1 MIIAIY
7 TRQLPKIAVNG
18 YQYDTIRYFIQL
30 AEKQPAHQFI
40 IIGEKKHARADGTVK
55 NIQWV
60 ILPEIKSLLRWKLF
74 QKFQLPAIL
83 KKNNI
88 DLLINTNSLCCETAI
103 PQILYNPDLFDLIEA
118 GMMPQ
123 NHKQF
128 LQKQLPVSFIKAKG
142 IFTNTQVSK
151 NKIAADYKIATDK
164 ITVVPDGA
172 AERIPEPDYNA
183 KVQVR
188 ELYAQGKEYFLY
200 VGYTGEQS
208 NLIHL
213 LKAFSIF
220 KKRQKSNMQ
229 LLIVAED
236 AATENHFTDNLKTYK
251 FKSDVNVISDAKPDA
266 VSNIR
271 AAAYAF
277 IAPALHDTHLIEAI
291 NAVSNKVPVVVDSRA
306 EVQELF
312 GNAALYADMGKFE
325 DIAEKM
331 MQLFKDEQLRN
342 KCIDIGLEQIK
353 QHDNKNAVDLLWQSI
368 IRIFNETGTKKLS

>member
-1 MIIAIY
+1 
-7 TRQLPKIAVNG
+7 
-18 YQYDTIRYFIQL
+18 
-30 AEKQPAHQFI
+30 
-40 IIGEKKHARADGTVK
+40 
-55 NIQWV
+55 
-60 ILPEIKSLLRWKLF
+60 
-74 QKFQLPAIL
+74 
-83 KKNNI
+83 
-88 DLLINTNSLCCETAI
+88 
-103 PQILYNPDLFDLIEA
+103 
-118 GMMPQ
+118 
-123 NHKQF
+123 
-128 LQKQLPVSFIKAKG
+128 
-142 IFTNTQVSK
+142 
-151 NKIAADYKIATDK
+151 
-164 ITVVPDGA
+164 
-172 AERIPEPDYNA
+172 
-183 KVQVR
+183 
-188 ELYAQGKEYFLY
+188 
-200 VGYTGEQS
+200 
-208 NLIHL
+208 
-213 LKAFSIF
+213 
-220 KKRQKSNMQ
+220 MQ